1 MCWRSCAREAIRR
14 SNWWRWKVF
23 RILPCRLRHL
33 KIPNL
38 EPQTLSGGLI
48 EMPELAEQKPSR
60 RLWIL
65 AGLAALAL
73 HVGDVALA
81 VAHLRTDDLDNSL
94 GAPAIEIGLEMM
106 SPRVEATDLPAG
118 PDTDA
123 SVASPAL
130 AAQQAVVKET
140 ELPKDVP
147 TETEDPDRVVTPNDS
162 KKPKEDDPKLA
173 AVQTSA
179 SLESLAAE
187 ATATP
192 SSEAIQEG
200 PSSVAPAQGTGE
212 SARRMRATWQKELIA
227 HLDKHK
233 RYPAS
238 RSQKSTEIVI
248 GFALDRTG
256 HVLSTRIVKGSGDA
270 AFDEA
275 ALAMVRR
282 SDPVPQPPPL
292 VADEG
297 LSFTLPVIF
306 RIKGRS

>member
-1 MCWRSCAREAIRR
+1 MS
-14 SNWWRWKVF
+14 
-23 RILPCRLRHL
+23 
-33 KIPNL
+33 
-38 EPQTLSGGLI
+38 
-48 EMPELAEQKPSR
+48 ELDTEKKPSR

-65 AGLAALAL
+65 AGLGALAL
-73 HVGDVALA
+73 HVGGGALA
-81 VAHLRTDDLDNSL
+81 VAHLRTVDPDDSL

-106 SPRVEATDLPAG
+106 SPHLEPTDLPAG
-118 PDTDA
+118 PDADA

-130 AAQQAVVKET
+130 AEQKAEVKET

-147 TETEDPDRVVTPNDS
+147 TETEDPDRAVTPDDQ
-162 KKPKEDDPKLA
+162 KKPKEDDAKLA

-179 SLESLAAE
+179 STESVAAE

-192 SSEAIQEG
+192 SSEAIQQG
-200 PSSVAPAQGTGE
+200 PRSVAPAQGTGE

-233 RYPAS
+233 RYPAA
-238 RSQKSTEIVI
+238 RSQKSAEIVV
-248 GFALDRTG
+248 GFALDRMG
-256 HVLSTRIVKGSGDA
+256 HVLSTSIVKGSGDA

>member
-1 MCWRSCAREAIRR
+1 MSDL
-14 SNWWRWKVF
+14 VT
-23 RILPCRLRHL
+23 
-33 KIPNL
+33 
-38 EPQTLSGGLI
+38 EP
-48 EMPELAEQKPSR
+48 KPSR

-65 AGLAALAL
+65 AAVGALAL
-73 HVGDVALA
+73 HVGGGALA
-81 VAHLRTDDLDNSL
+81 LAHLRADDLDDSL

-106 SPRVEATDLPAG
+106 SPHLEATDLPPG

-130 AAQQAVVKET
+130 AEQKAEVKET

-162 KKPKEDDPKLA
+162 QKPKEDDPKIA

-179 SLESLAAE
+179 SQESVAAE

-192 SSEAIQEG
+192 STEEIPEG
-200 PSSVAPAQGTGE
+200 PRSVAPAQGTGQ
-212 SARRMRATWQKELIA
+212 SVQRMRVTWQKELIA

-233 RYPAS
+233 RYPAE
-238 RSQKSTEIVI
+238 RSQKSAEIVVS
-248 GFALDRTG
+248 FELDRMG
-256 HVLSTRIVKGSGDA
+256 HVLSASIVKGSGDA
-270 AFDEA
+270 AFDQA

-297 LSFTLPVIF
+297 LNFTLPVIF
-306 RIKGRS
+306 RIKGKS

>member
-1 MCWRSCAREAIRR
+1 
-14 SNWWRWKVF
+14 
-23 RILPCRLRHL
+23 
-33 KIPNL
+33 
-38 EPQTLSGGLI
+38 
-48 EMPELAEQKPSR
+48 MPDLDTEQKPPR

-65 AGLAALAL
+65 AAVGALAL
-73 HVGDVALA
+73 HIGGAALA
-81 VAHLRTDDLDNSL
+81 IAHLRTDDVDDSL

-106 SPRVEATDLPAG
+106 SPHLEPTDLPPG
-118 PDTDA
+118 PDADA

-130 AAQQAVVKET
+130 AEQKAEVKET

-147 TETEDPDRVVTPNDS
+147 TETEDPDRAVTPDDQ
-162 KKPKEDDPKLA
+162 KKPKEDDAKLA
-173 AVQTSA
+173 AAQTSA
-179 SLESLAAE
+179 STESVAAE

-192 SSEAIQEG
+192 SSEAIQQG

-238 RSQKSTEIVI
+238 RSQKSAEIVV
-248 GFALDRTG
+248 GFALDRMG
-256 HVLSTRIVKGSGDA
+256 RVLSASIVKGSGDA

-282 SDPVPQPPPL
+282 SDPVPQPPPI

>member
-1 MCWRSCAREAIRR
+1 
-14 SNWWRWKVF
+14 
-23 RILPCRLRHL
+23 
-33 KIPNL
+33 
-38 EPQTLSGGLI
+38 
-48 EMPELAEQKPSR
+48 MPDPDTEQKPSR
-60 RLWIL
+60 RLWVL
-65 AGLAALAL
+65 AALGALAL
-73 HVGDVALA
+73 HIGGVALA
-81 VAHLRTDDLDNSL
+81 IAHLRTDDPDDSL

-106 SPRVEATDLPAG
+106 SPRLEATDLPPG
-118 PDTDA
+118 PDADA
-123 SVASPAL
+123 SVASPAI
-130 AAQQAVVKET
+130 AEQKAEVKET

-147 TETEDPDRVVTPNDS
+147 TETEDPDRAVTPDDS
-162 KKPKEDDPKLA
+162 KKPTEDDAKLA

-179 SLESLAAE
+179 STESIAAE

-200 PSSVAPAQGTGE
+200 PRSVAPAQGTGE
-212 SARRMRATWQKELIA
+212 SAQRMRATWQKELIA

-233 RYPAS
+233 RYPAA
-238 RSQKSTEIVI
+238 RSQKSAEIVVS
-248 GFALDRTG
+248 FALDRMG
-256 HVLSTRIVKGSGDA
+256 HVLSTGIVKGSGDP

>member
-1 MCWRSCAREAIRR
+1 
-14 SNWWRWKVF
+14 
-23 RILPCRLRHL
+23 
-33 KIPNL
+33 
-38 EPQTLSGGLI
+38 
-48 EMPELAEQKPSR
+48 MPDLDTEQKPSR

-65 AGLAALAL
+65 AAVGALALHIGGAALAL
-73 HVGDVALA
+73 
-81 VAHLRTDDLDNSL
+81 AHLRSDDVDDFL

-106 SPRVEATDLPAG
+106 SPHLEPTDLPPG
-118 PDTDA
+118 PDADA

-130 AAQQAVVKET
+130 AEQKAEVKET

-147 TETEDPDRVVTPNDS
+147 TETEDADRAVTPDDQ
-162 KKPKEDDPKLA
+162 KKPKEDDAKLA

-179 SLESLAAE
+179 STESVAAE

-192 SSEAIQEG
+192 SSEAIQQG
-200 PSSVAPAQGTGE
+200 PRSVAPAQGTGE
-212 SARRMRATWQKELIA
+212 SAQRMRATWQKELIA

-238 RSQKSTEIVI
+238 RSQKSAEIVI

-256 HVLSTRIVKGSGDA
+256 HVLSTSIVKGSGDA

>member
-1 MCWRSCAREAIRR
+1 
-14 SNWWRWKVF
+14 
-23 RILPCRLRHL
+23 
-33 KIPNL
+33 
-38 EPQTLSGGLI
+38 
-48 EMPELAEQKPSR
+48 MPDLDTEQKPSR

-65 AGLAALAL
+65 AAVGALAL
-73 HVGDVALA
+73 HIGGAALA
-81 VAHLRTDDLDNSL
+81 IAHLRSDDVDDFL

-106 SPRVEATDLPAG
+106 SPHLEPTDLTPG
-118 PDTDA
+118 PDADA

-130 AAQQAVVKET
+130 AEQKAEVKET

-147 TETEDPDRVVTPNDS
+147 TETEDADRAVTPDDQ
-162 KKPKEDDPKLA
+162 KKPKEDDAKLA

-179 SLESLAAE
+179 STESVAAE

-192 SSEAIQEG
+192 SSEAIQQG
-200 PSSVAPAQGTGE
+200 PRSVAPAQGTGE
-212 SARRMRATWQKELIA
+212 SAQRMRATWQKELIA

-238 RSQKSTEIVI
+238 RSQKSAEIVI

-256 HVLSTRIVKGSGDA
+256 HVLSTSIVKGSGDA

-292 VADEG
+292 VADDG
-297 LSFTLPVIF
+297 LSFTLPINF
-306 RIKGRS
+306 RVKGRG

>member
-1 MCWRSCAREAIRR
+1 
-14 SNWWRWKVF
+14 
-23 RILPCRLRHL
+23 
-33 KIPNL
+33 
-38 EPQTLSGGLI
+38 
-48 EMPELAEQKPSR
+48 MPDLDTEQKPSR

-65 AGLAALAL
+65 AAVGALAL
-73 HVGDVALA
+73 HIGGAALA
-81 VAHLRTDDLDNSL
+81 IAHLRSDDVDDSL

-106 SPRVEATDLPAG
+106 SPHLEPTDLPPG
-118 PDTDA
+118 PDADA
-123 SVASPAL
+123 SVASPAV
-130 AAQQAVVKET
+130 AEQKAEVKET

-147 TETEDPDRVVTPNDS
+147 TETEDPDRAVTPDDQ
-162 KKPKEDDPKLA
+162 KKPKEDDAKLA

-179 SLESLAAE
+179 STESVAAE

-192 SSEAIQEG
+192 SSEAIQQG

-212 SARRMRATWQKELIA
+212 SAQRMRATWQKELIA

-238 RSQKSTEIVI
+238 RSQKSAEIVI
-248 GFALDRTG
+248 GFALDRMG
-256 HVLSTRIVKGSGDA
+256 HVLSTSIVKGSGDA

-282 SDPVPQPPPL
+282 SDPVPQPPPV

>member
-1 MCWRSCAREAIRR
+1 
-14 SNWWRWKVF
+14 
-23 RILPCRLRHL
+23 
-33 KIPNL
+33 
-38 EPQTLSGGLI
+38 
-48 EMPELAEQKPSR
+48 MPDLDTEQKPSR

-65 AGLAALAL
+65 AAVGALAL
-73 HVGDVALA
+73 HIGGAALA
-81 VAHLRTDDLDNSL
+81 IAHLRTDDVDDSL

-106 SPRVEATDLPAG
+106 SPHLEPTDLPPG
-118 PDTDA
+118 PDADA

-130 AAQQAVVKET
+130 AEQKAEVKET

-147 TETEDPDRVVTPNDS
+147 TETEDPDRAVTPDDQ
-162 KKPKEDDPKLA
+162 KKPKEDDAKLA

-179 SLESLAAE
+179 STESVAAE

-192 SSEAIQEG
+192 SSEAIQQG

-238 RSQKSTEIVI
+238 RSQKSAEIVVS
-248 GFALDRTG
+248 FALDRMG
-256 HVLSTRIVKGSGDA
+256 HVLSTSIVKGSGDP

-275 ALAMVRR
+275 ALAMVRK
-282 SDPVPQPPPL
+282 SDPVPQPPPI